1 MTKYRIFAAF
11 LTAAA
16 AIACVAPA
24 AHSQVD
30 TSAPIVVKQSKP
42 KPVWMKAEVI
52 RADANQMVVREVK
65 RPMFVHT
72 FTYSQ
77 RAQSDMLRIL
87 NSGGYQT
94 GDKVKILY
102 QPGDTVAL
110 LFRGKPSKPI

>member
-1 MTKYRIFAAF
+1 MTKSKIFAAF

-16 AIACVAPA
+16 AIAFAAPA
-24 AHSQVD
+24 ARAQVD
-30 TSAPIVVKQSKP
+30 TSAPIVVKESKP

-52 RADANQMVVREVK
+52 RADANQMIVREVS

-77 RAQSDMLRIL
+77 KAQGKMLQIL
-87 NSGGYQT
+87 NNGGYQT

>member
-1 MTKYRIFAAF
+1 MTKYRIFAVF
-11 LTAAA
+11 FAAVS
-16 AIACVAPA
+16 AIACASPA
-24 AHSQVD
+24 VHAQVD
-30 TSAPIVVKQSKP
+30 TSAPIVVKETKP
-42 KPVWMKAEVI
+42 KPVWMKAEII

-77 RAQSDMLRIL
+77 KAQSDMLQIL
-87 NSGGYQT
+87 NAGGYQT

>member
-1 MTKYRIFAAF
+1 MTKFKIFAAF

-16 AIACVAPA
+16 AIAFAAPA
-24 AHSQVD
+24 AHAQVD
-30 TSAPIVVKQSKP
+30 TSAPIVVKQTKP
-42 KPVWMKAEVI
+42 KPLWMKVEII

-77 RAQSDMLRIL
+77 KAQSDMLQIL
-87 NSGGYQT
+87 NAGGYQT